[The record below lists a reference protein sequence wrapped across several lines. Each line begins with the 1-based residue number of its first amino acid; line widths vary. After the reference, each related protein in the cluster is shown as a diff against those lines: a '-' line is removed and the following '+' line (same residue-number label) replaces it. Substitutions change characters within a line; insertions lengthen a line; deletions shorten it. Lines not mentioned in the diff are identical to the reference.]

1 MKFRINDSVIVIS
14 GADRG
19 KTGTITKIVA
29 ADNRVVVEGI
39 NKHIK
44 HVKGRDGQEGERVE
58 FFAPIHAS
66 NIAVV
71 DPKSGKATR
80 VGYKVEGK
88 TKNRIAKKSG
98 EVILKTAKAKKT
110 TASSSAKA
118 AANKKK
124 ATSEKSAK

>member
-1 MKFRINDSVIVIS
+1 MIS

-19 KTGTITKIVA
+19 KTGTITKIVT

-58 FFAPIHAS
+58 FFAPIHVS
-66 NIAVV
+66 NIAIV
-71 DPKSGKATR
+71 DPKSGEATR
-80 VGYKVEGK
+80 IGYKVEGK

-98 EVILKTAKAKKT
+98 EVILKTKKAKKI